1 MFKDGRRFRGDAL
14 RRFVV
19 CQRGAMTIDWTA
31 LTSSALLLAIA
42 VVYGIYSTGVSDV
55 SGVMNDTLENQGSV
69 ADHSPTPGPDT
80 FR

>member
-1 MFKDGRRFRGDAL
+1 MLLFVRVFGGAEL
-14 RRFVV
+14 RRFLD

-31 LTSSALLLAIA
+31 LTASVLMLAIA

-55 SGVMNDTLENQGSV
+55 SGVMNDTLESQGQV

-80 FR
+80 FK

>member
-1 MFKDGRRFRGDAL
+1 MLDVTVFGTAEL
-14 RRFVV
+14 CRFVR

-31 LTSSALLLAIA
+31 LTASVLMLAIA

-55 SGVMNDTLENQGSV
+55 SGVMNDTMENQGQI

-80 FR
+80 FE